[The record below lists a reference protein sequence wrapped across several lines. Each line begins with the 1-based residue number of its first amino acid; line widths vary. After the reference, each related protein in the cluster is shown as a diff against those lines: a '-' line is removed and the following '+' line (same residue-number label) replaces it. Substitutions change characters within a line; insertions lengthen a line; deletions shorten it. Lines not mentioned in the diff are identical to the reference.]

1 MKEAAVSVGSLIQ
14 NTFLLYFSKPA
25 ADRNLYAAIKGKKIR
40 SCLELG
46 INSVLRTQRLF
57 EVLSWEP
64 ENLPLKYTGIDLF
77 EAAGSKQHPSLK
89 QAFHDIRHPGV
100 KVQLVPGDL
109 YSALVRTAN
118 QLPATD
124 LVLIGAGH
132 DPEVLTR
139 AWIYVPR
146 MLGPHSLVYQE
157 QLDNKGECSGFK
169 QLSVNEIQK
178 LAHSASRSQR
188 RAA

>member
-1 MKEAAVSVGSLIQ
+1 MSVGSLIQ

-25 ADRNLYAAIKGKKIR
+25 ADRNLYSAIKGKKVR

-64 ENLPLKYTGIDLF
+64 GNMPLKYTGIDLF
-77 EAAGSKQHPSLK
+77 EAAGSQQHPSLK

-124 LVLIGAGH
+124 LVILGAGH
-132 DPEVLTR
+132 DPDVLNR
-139 AWIYVPR
+139 AWIYMPR
-146 MLGPHSLVYQE
+146 MLGSHSLVYQE
-157 QLDNKGECSGFK
+157 QLDNKGETSGFK
-169 QLSVNEIQK
+169 QLAVAEIQK
-178 LAHSASRSQR
+178 LAQAANRNQR

>member
-1 MKEAAVSVGSLIQ
+1 MSVGSLIQ

-25 ADRNLYAAIKGKKIR
+25 GDRSLYSAIKGKPIR
-40 SCLELG
+40 SCLEIG
-46 INSVLRTQRLF
+46 INSVVRTQRLL

-64 ENLPLKYTGIDLF
+64 GNMPLKYTGIDLF
-77 EAAGSKQHPSLK
+77 EAAPGGKRPSYK
-89 QAFHDIRHPGV
+89 QAFHDIRHPNV
-100 KVQLVPGDL
+100 KVQLVPGDV

-124 LVLIGAGH
+124 LVILGAGH
-132 DPEVLTR
+132 DAETLAR

-146 MLGPHSLVYQE
+146 MLSPHSLVYQE
-157 QLDNKGECSGFK
+157 QLDGKGETSGFRIMP
-169 QLSVNEIQK
+169 VTDIQR
-178 LAHSASRSQR
+178 LAQSASRNQR